1 MESTIMM
8 RGTTLIFITSPNST
22 WFPRSF
28 MIYVEDKNE
37 FSKEKEKEV
46 AHGKGEGREGESLM
60 TLAYIGLSLNSKPLD
75 CIV

>member
-1 MESTIMM
+1 MM

-37 FSKEKEKEV
+37 ISKEKEL
-46 AHGKGEGREGESLM
+46 AHGKGEGRARESLM
-60 TLAYIGLSLNSKPLD
+60 TLAYIDLSLNSKPLD

>member
-1 MESTIMM
+1 
-8 RGTTLIFITSPNST
+8 
-22 WFPRSF
+22 

-37 FSKEKEKEV
+37 ISKEKGKEV